1 MINRFKA
8 RLVSSIGLH
17 AIALFEAA
25 KGILVLAAGF
35 GLIAII
41 PKDSQ
46 DVAERLVHHM
56 HLNPASHYPRIFID
70 AASKVSDAQL
80 WWLAAAAIAY
90 AAFRLIEAY
99 GLWQE
104 RSWAEWLAATAALG
118 LASFAVNLRAA

>member
-1 MINRFKA
+1 MIYRFKA
-8 RLVSSIGLH
+8 RLIASIGLH

-25 KGILVLAAGF
+25 KGMLVLLAGF
-35 GLIAII
+35 GLIAVI
-41 PKDSQ
+41 PENSE
-46 DVAERLVHHM
+46 DVAARWVRHL

-80 WWLAAAAIAY
+80 WWLAAAAFGY

-104 RSWAEWLAATAALG
+104 RSW
-118 LASFAVNLRAA
+118 